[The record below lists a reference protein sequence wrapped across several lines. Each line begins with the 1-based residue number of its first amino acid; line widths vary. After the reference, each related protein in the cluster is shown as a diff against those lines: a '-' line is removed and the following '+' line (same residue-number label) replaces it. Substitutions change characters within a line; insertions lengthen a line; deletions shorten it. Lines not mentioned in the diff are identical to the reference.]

1 MVVEKFIGANN
12 LQFEIVE
19 CDDTHIPDIKEFCS
33 KVDIENNSTLKSIKF
48 GKWGA
53 LEKWWAVYH
62 KNKESLKNI
71 VFEKETESESDLLNE
86 ENFKDLGN

>member
-48 GKWGA
+48 GK
-53 LEKWWAVYH
+53 
-62 KNKESLKNI
+62 
-71 VFEKETESESDLLNE
+71 
-86 ENFKDLGN
+86 